1 MIRGTES
8 VEASPQALSESWPV
22 IEWRLDKHFEI
33 LAVEAQRPISRMGLG
48 KCLGSRALPRCT
60 VSWVFLELVLG

>member
-33 LAVEAQRPISRMGLG
+33 LAVEAQRPISRMGL
-48 KCLGSRALPRCT
+48 ALPRST